1 MVYSSI
7 LSMLCIT
14 MIYDFIFFSKTI
26 GVIQL
31 NDRTVEIIVC
41 ILRIVDAQIYSCIIR
56 ILFSTFYL
64 RFITQYTL

>member
-1 MVYSSI
+1 
-7 LSMLCIT
+7 
-14 MIYDFIFFSKTI
+14 MIFFFSKTI
-26 GVIQL
+26 GIIQL

>member
-7 LSMLCIT
+7 LSMLSIT
-14 MIYDFIFFSKTI
+14 MIYDIFFSKTI

-56 ILFSTFYL
+56 IIFSTFYL